1 MSTTRVLPTTVIRH
15 ADPATT
21 KTGRPYGELARWVRT
36 WLTTNQRIKPDD
48 HPDTEKHRPL
58 SNLLHSLSRKGE
70 LRRIRKGIAHVR
82 QPIYQ
87 RTT

>member
-1 MSTTRVLPTTVIRH
+1 MSKTRVLPGTVIHH
-15 ADPATT
+15 ADPTTT
-21 KTGRPYGELARWVRT
+21 KTGRPYGELVRWVRT

-48 HPDTEKHRPL
+48 HPDPAKRRALISQL
-58 SNLLHSLSRKGE
+58 SNMKSTGE
-70 LRRIRKGIAHVR
+70 LKRIRKGIAHVR